1 VNGNIILHHAKS
13 DEGKMAE
20 KEIKME
26 RQLLPGQRCVVNI
39 GYTDGRPAEEIYTTT
54 DILLEAPNWHPVTG
68 DLLLNGDGLLWTLP
82 ATGGQLTKLEIAG
95 LPPVNNDHVLS
106 PDPNYVYASANDF
119 HIYEAKLDGSQP
131 ARKITEDDTEH
142 AKYFMHFLHGVS
154 PDNQTLAFVALGWNE
169 PPSFTTPLDIN
180 EVFTVPTAGGPAA
193 QITETIGGVDGP
205 EYTPDGE
212 WIYLN
217 SEHFSGQRGNA
228 QICRMPAA
236 GGPLEQLTFDA
247 NVNWFPHF
255 AADGK
260 HAVYLAFPPGTKGHP
275 ANLPVAI
282 KVVAD
287 DWQKPIAE
295 YSFFGGQGTVNVNS
309 WAPDGTRFA
318 FVSYPIE

>member
-1 VNGNIILHHAKS
+1 
-13 DEGKMAE
+13 MAE

-131 ARKITEDDTEH
+131 ARKITEDDTQY

-154 PDNQTLAFVALGWNE
+154 PDKQTLAFVALGWNE
-169 PPSFTTPLDIN
+169 PPSLPAPLAIN
-180 EVFTVPTAGGPAA
+180 EVFTVPTAGGPAVKL
-193 QITETIGGVDGP
+193 TDTIGGIDGP

-217 SEHFSGQRGNA
+217 SEHFSGERGNA

-236 GGPLEQLTFDA
+236 GGPLEQLTFDE

-255 AADGK
+255 ATDGK

-287 DWQKPIAE
+287 DWTKPVAE
-295 YSFFGGQGTVNVNS
+295 YTFFGGQGTINVNS

>member
-1 VNGNIILHHAKS
+1 
-13 DEGKMAE
+13 MAE

>member
-1 VNGNIILHHAKS
+1 
-13 DEGKMAE
+13 MAE

-236 GGPLEQLTFDA
+236 GGLLEQLTFDA

-255 AADGK
+255 AADGQ

-287 DWQKPIAE
+287 DWTKPVAE
-295 YSFFGGQGTVNVNS
+295 YSFFGGQGTINVNS